1 LLFEKGVSLFEKGVL
16 LFEKWTKLRK
26 NNFVWKLRVEEGEQN
41 W

>member
-1 LLFEKGVSLFEKGVL
+1 MQFEKGVSPFEKGVL

-26 NNFVWKLRVEEGEQN
+26 NNLVWKLRVEEGEQN